1 MRGRTAV
8 VTGAGSGIGRAL
20 ALDFASKGCP
30 VAIADADAEGLAITE
45 SMVSGPVLA
54 KELDVRDRGGFMAF
68 AAEVDQWSPAPIGA
82 VRSGRKAVSSRGRA
96 MPRATAAT
104 L

>member
-30 VAIADADAEGLAITE
+30 VAIAMAGGYARNIGDTVDIHLRTVRLAREMLADN
-45 SMVSGPVLA
+45 
-54 KELDVRDRGGFMAF
+54 
-68 AAEVDQWSPAPIGA
+68 
-82 VRSGRKAVSSRGRA
+82 
-96 MPRATAAT
+96 
-104 L
+104 